1 MFVPQNLKIMNKII
15 ILFFILLFFSC
26 KNKDAKEIINDIK
39 EGEIFETSKAISL
52 SDTTQTTISQLV
64 I

>member
-39 EGEIFETSKAISL
+39 ER
-52 SDTTQTTISQLV
+52 
-64 I
+64 